1 MILMSSSAAGSPSA
15 GGWGPWGSPPHRPS
29 RASAEQGSC
38 EEKASSGA
46 FRETDSVIYYLP
58 GGETTNTIQSLVHKA
73 NSPETARGRGKLQRL
88 KKK

>member
-15 GGWGPWGSPPHRPS
+15 GGWGPWGSPHRPS